1 MGSHSYLVNLDT
13 NIHDLR
19 TSGLLNS
26 HASATTTTNVGHIVG
41 DRSSVITLGLEEL
54 HHYDQALHHGHEHH
68 GHNDGA
74 RYHGHDDALQNLGYC
89 SGAACNQMNYLEE
102 LSLLDRI
109 KHLKDKIHFTR
120 AQADAIEKKADEADT
135 LAKLKINTSK
145 KLTADQKKQLDALA
159 DKTDAGVHKFV
170 EAHVDPALM
179 ELCTC
184 QQCLSVRA
192 FSGCHDVCK

>member
-26 HASATTTTNVGHIVG
+26 HASATTTTNVGHMVG
-41 DRSSVITLGLEEL
+41 DRSSVITLGLEE
-54 HHYDQALHHGHEHH
+54 
-68 GHNDGA
+68 
-74 RYHGHDDALQNLGYC
+74 LGYC

-159 DKTDAGVHKFV
+159 DKTDAGVHNFV
-170 EAHVDPALM
+170 EAHVDPAL
-179 ELCTC
+179 
-184 QQCLSVRA
+184 QQLRHIDDRKHKQCMQCVHAGPNRKGMA
-192 FSGCHDVCK
+192 YYTRCKD